1 MNFKTKQRWKKG
13 LTALGLIGLGYFIGR
28 PDQLERIARNL
39 NNWAESQP
47 RYIVPATVTTTHQ
60 PVLIYRQPV
69 MVNRQPVIVTAQAQS
84 WNQFSDSQA
93 RFSVLVPG
101 SVERRAKNSGE
112 QTFSVTTANEFYS
125 IGHQPNFPNSELITD
140 KGKQVMLENAAKTF
154 NPQDF
159 RVVSKRSFGLNGVP
173 GVEFHLQHTESNAPP
188 TIMRQMVLGNSLYTV
203 WVTTPYSQNAQTFLS
218 SFRLH

>member
-1 MNFKTKQRWKKG
+1 MDFKTKQRWKKG
-13 LTALGLIGLGYFIGR
+13 LTALGFIGLGYFIGR

-39 NNWAESQP
+39 NAWAESQP
-47 RYIVPATVTTTHQ
+47 RYIVPATVTTAHQ
-60 PVLIYRQPV
+60 PVLIR
-69 MVNRQPVIVTAQAQS
+69 RQPVIVTTQAQGWS
-84 WNQFSDSQA
+84 QFSDSRA

-101 SVERRAKNSGE
+101 SVERQAKDSGE
-112 QTFSVTTANEFYS
+112 QIFSVTTANEFYS

-140 KGKQVMLENAAKTF
+140 KGKQAILENAAKLF

-159 RVVSKRSFGLNGVP
+159 KVVSKRSFGLNGVP
-173 GVEFHLQHTESNAPP
+173 GVEFQLQHLDINVPP
-188 TIMRQMVLGNSLYTV
+188 TIMRQMVLGSSLYTV